1 MQFKSIGGATPPD
14 CCKEINMK
22 LGDIKI
28 ESLKIMFV
36 STHTDL
42 SIGQLNNA
50 LNDEN
55 YSSYLVNMPGAINR
69 CFSTLEE
76 KRVLPIK
83 AYTLKASEGLA
94 SAKYIRFDLASLIED
109 FCDIDRL
116 VCERGEEY
124 EGNAEFRM
132 EGNILVLP
140 IFDDEVYTVLYYPS
154 IPRITSETDNE
165 TELPIPDKI
174 AAHIPYFVKGDLFRD
189 DEPDEANEARN
200 WFEAAMEQIIATKQS
215 YSDKVFD
222 KYSQTEI

>member
-1 MQFKSIGGATPPD
+1 
-14 CCKEINMK
+14 MK
-22 LGDIKI
+22 LGDIKV

-42 SIGQLNNA
+42 SISELDNA
-50 LNDEN
+50 LRDEN
-55 YSSYLVNMPGAINR
+55 YGSYLVNMPGAINR
-69 CFSTLEE
+69 CFSVLEE

-83 AYTLKASEGLA
+83 SHTLTSSEGLA
-94 SAKYIRFDLASLIED
+94 SGSYIRFNLASIIED

-116 VCERGEEY
+116 VCTKKEEY

-132 EGNILVLP
+132 EGSVLVLP
-140 IFDDEVYTVLYYPS
+140 LFDDEEEEYTVLYYPS

-165 TELPIPDKI
+165 TELEIPNKI

-200 WFEAAMEQIIATKQS
+200 WFEAAMEQVLATKQS
-215 YSDKVFD
+215 YSGKVFN